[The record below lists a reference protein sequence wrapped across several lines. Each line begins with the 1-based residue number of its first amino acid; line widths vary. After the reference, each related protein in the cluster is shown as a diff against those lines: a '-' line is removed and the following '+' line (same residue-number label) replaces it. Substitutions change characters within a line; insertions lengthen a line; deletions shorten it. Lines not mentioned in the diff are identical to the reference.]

1 MQYFSIKIYIKLGKI
16 REFIILEVSEM
27 KLKLTH
33 IPHVANKIAL
43 DIANSNLLELKTP
56 IENIAN
62 IAKIILEQDIKK
74 EIEIDQKAKNLLEE
88 NLDEYMRVDER
99 QLFWMIKRQIAE
111 QENFLLSW
119 EDRYSDISHKILD
132 EITLEGYIK
141 FNVSE
146 NLIKNLIFKSIDM
159 YSKIYEEIEDEVI
172 EKIKHY
178 KRKILV
184 GTDEYELV
192 FEKLYEE
199 ELKRK
204 GFL

>member
-1 MQYFSIKIYIKLGKI
+1 
-16 REFIILEVSEM
+16 M

-74 EIEIDQKAKNLLEE
+74 EMEIDQKAKNLLEE

-132 EITLEGYIK
+132 EIILEGYVK

-146 NLIKNLIFKSIDM
+146 NLIKNLIFKSIDL

>member
-1 MQYFSIKIYIKLGKI
+1 
-16 REFIILEVSEM
+16 M

-33 IPHVANKIAL
+33 ISHVANKIAL
-43 DIANSNLLELKTP
+43 DIANSNLLELKAP

-62 IAKIILEQDIKK
+62 TARVILEEDIKK
-74 EIEIDQKAKNLLEE
+74 EAEIDEKAKSLLEE
-88 NLDEYMRVDER
+88 NLDEIEFMRADER

-119 EDRYSDISHKILD
+119 EDRYSDISHRILD
-132 EITLEGYIK
+132 EISLEGFIK
-141 FNVSE
+141 FSISE
-146 NLIKNLIFKSIDM
+146 NLIKNIIFKSIDS

>member
-1 MQYFSIKIYIKLGKI
+1 
-16 REFIILEVSEM
+16 M

-43 DIANSNLLELKTP
+43 DIANSDLLELKTTL
-56 IENIAN
+56 ENIAN
-62 IAKIILEQDIKK
+62 VAKEILENDLKK
-74 EIEIDQKAKNLLEE
+74 ELEIDQKAKNLLEE
-88 NLDEYMRVDER
+88 NLDEIEFMRADER

-111 QENFLLSW
+111 EQNFLLSW
-119 EDRYSDISHKILD
+119 EDRYNEISHKILD
-132 EITLEGYIK
+132 EISLEGFII

-146 NLIKNLIFKSIDM
+146 NLIKNLIFKSIET
-159 YSKIYEEIEDEVI
+159 YSKLYEEIQEEVI
-172 EKIKHY
+172 EKIKNY
-178 KRKILV
+178 KRRLLV